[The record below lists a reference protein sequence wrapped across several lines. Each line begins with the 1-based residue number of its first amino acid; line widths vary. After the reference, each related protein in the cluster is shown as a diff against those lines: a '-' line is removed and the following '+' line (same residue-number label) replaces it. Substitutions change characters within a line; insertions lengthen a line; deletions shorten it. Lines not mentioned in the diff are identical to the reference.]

1 MSDLETRAE
10 EIRGEA
16 LAWLARL
23 QRADLSEA
31 DGEAFEAWL
40 VNPAHRDAYAVA
52 LSVWHEYEA
61 AAPAVLVELDA
72 MRAPTHVIAFG
83 RKAAPS
89 RRWLIG
95 AGGFAAAASL
105 AVVLI
110 PPMLAASQVQTFAT
124 GKGERREIALADGS
138 TVHLNAETTLKVRYT
153 GDRRAIEMAEG
164 EAIFDVRRDAARPF
178 TVATPSREVRVLG
191 TQFDVRSRSGD
202 LTVTVAHGRVQ
213 VSPHEGADGGAY
225 LLTRGQ
231 RLRVAS
237 SGAEA
242 VRFVDPGEAFAW
254 RAGRLIYREQPLSE
268 VVADLNRQFTTQIE
282 IGDAELAA
290 MPITG
295 VIVLDDANAVL
306 ARLSLMLPI
315 RSVPSPS
322 GHRLLRK

>member
-1 MSDLETRAE
+1 
-10 EIRGEA
+10 
-16 LAWLARL
+16 
-23 QRADLSEA
+23 
-31 DGEAFEAWL
+31 
-40 VNPAHRDAYAVA
+40 
-52 LSVWHEYEA
+52 
-61 AAPAVLVELDA
+61 
-72 MRAPTHVIAFG
+72 
-83 RKAAPS
+83 
-89 RRWLIG
+89 
-95 AGGFAAAASL
+95 
-105 AVVLI
+105 
-110 PPMLAASQVQTFAT
+110 VQTFAT

-213 VSPHEGADGGAY
+213 VSPHDGADGGAY